1 MSPQAIY
8 AQKAV
13 WLKCAA
19 ILMLLAVGARAESPP
34 RLEGETL
41 SKKAIVLPD
50 AAHGK
55 ITLLVMGFSKKGGQ
69 ATGPWEKQFKNDF
82 GADQRYTVYPLAIL
96 EDVPR
101 LIRGM
106 VTSGI
111 RSSTPPSEQDHFV
124 ILVHGEQD
132 LKRFVRYSTPD
143 DAYLLL
149 LDANGEIRWRGH
161 GLFKDEDYAALK
173 NVAKQLA
180 SE

>member
-1 MSPQAIY
+1 MLSPIMKKRERLWLGCLAI
-8 AQKAV
+8 V
-13 WLKCAA
+13 TLFAA
-19 ILMLLAVGARAESPP
+19 FAFAGALP

-41 SKKAIVLPD
+41 SKKPIVLPD

-55 ITLLVMGFSKKGGQ
+55 IALLVIGFSKKGGQ
-69 ATGPWEKQFKNDF
+69 ATGAWQKQFKNDF
-82 GADQRYTVYPLAIL
+82 GADQKYVVCPVAVL

-101 LIRGM
+101 FIRGM

-111 RSSTPPSEQDHFV
+111 RSSTPATEQDHFV

-132 LKRFVRYSTPD
+132 LKHFVGYSTPD

-149 LDANGEIRWRGH
+149 LDAKGDIRWRGH

>member
-1 MSPQAIY
+1 MVRLACLASVA
-8 AQKAV
+8 
-13 WLKCAA
+13 LSAA
-19 ILMLLAVGARAESPP
+19 LACAESLP

-41 SKKAIVLPD
+41 SKKPIVLPD

-55 ITLLVMGFSKKGGQ
+55 IALLVMGFTKKGGQ
-69 ATGPWEKQFKNDF
+69 ATGPWQKQFKNDF
-82 GADQRYTVYPLAIL
+82 GADQEYVVYSVAVL

-101 LIRGM
+101 FIRGM

-124 ILVHGEQD
+124 ILVRGEQD
-132 LKRFVRYSTPD
+132 LKHFVGYSAPD
-143 DAYLLL
+143 DAYLLV
-149 LDANGEIRWRGH
+149 LDAKGEIRWRGH
-161 GLFKDEDYAALK
+161 GLFKDEDYEALK